1 MKIFGANELL
11 EDVFEKNLCIGCGA
25 CTYLCPYFR
34 SYRGRTAILFPC
46 NLTQGRCWAYCP
58 KVEVDLD
65 DLSKGFFGRSYEADP
80 LGFHRSVKISKAG
93 RQVSEGTF
101 QAGGTVSALM
111 SFALSKGYISAA
123 ALTDREGLRPVP
135 RLVQSPDDILRCSS
149 SKYTASP
156 TLSALNQAINEG
168 HNQIGVVGTPCQVLA
183 IAQMRSNPMGDK
195 DFSDPVSLV
204 VGLFCTWAVDFR
216 EFDAF
221 ISERIEGSRITKVD
235 IPPPPAEIM
244 EVYTDNGKIEIPL
257 DEIRELVPDIA
268 LRTTFMV
275 GFPSDS
281 EDKFRLLYDFC
292 REMEFDH
299 LGVFTYCQEEGTG
312 AYRYGDPIPQELK
325 EDFKRR
331 LMELQASISSNK
343 NKAMVGN
350 VRDVLIEGRR
360 EGDSYPYW
368 GRLSI
373 QAPEVDGVVFISE
386 GESHPGEFVP
396 VRIEEGY
403 PYDLVG
409 RICSLAK

>member
-1 MKIFGANELL
+1 MKVFGANELL

-34 SYRGRTAILFPC
+34 SYRGKTAILFPC

-65 DLSKGFFGRSYEADP
+65 DLSERFFGRPYEKDP

-93 RQVSEGTF
+93 RQVSDGSF

-111 SFALSKGYISAA
+111 SFALNKGYISAA
-123 ALTDREGLRPVP
+123 VLTDREGLRPVP
-135 RLVQSPDDILRCSS
+135 LLAQSTDDILRCSS

-257 DEIRELVPDIA
+257 DEIRELVPNTCSYCTDMTAEFSDISVGV
-268 LRTTFMV
+268 LEGRPDMNTIITRTDRGEKIV
-275 GFPSDS
+275 DEARKEGFLILDDIGK
-281 EDKFRLLYDFC
+281 ENL
-292 REMEFDH
+292 EH
-299 LGVFTYCQEEGTG
+299 LIWAAGNKKKRAFIKAKQEGMLNTREEG
-312 AYRYGDPIPQELK
+312 ARCYLR
-325 EDFKRR
+325 
-331 LMELQASISSNK
+331 
-343 NKAMVGN
+343 
-350 VRDVLIEGRR
+350 VR
-360 EGDSYPYW
+360 
-368 GRLSI
+368 
-373 QAPEVDGVVFISE
+373 PETV
-386 GESHPGEFVP
+386 
-396 VRIEEGY
+396 EE
-403 PYDLVG
+403 
-409 RICSLAK
+409 IIA

>member
-1 MKIFGANELL
+1 MKVFGANELL

-34 SYRGRTAILFPC
+34 SYRGKTAILFPC

-65 DLSKGFFGRSYEADP
+65 DLSERFFGRSYEADP

-257 DEIRELVPDIA
+257 DEIRELVPNTCSYCTDMTAEFSDISVGV
-268 LRTTFMV
+268 LEGRPDMNTIITRTDRGEKIV
-275 GFPSDS
+275 DEARKEGFLILDDIGK
-281 EDKFRLLYDFC
+281 ENL
-292 REMEFDH
+292 EH
-299 LGVFTYCQEEGTG
+299 LIWAAGNKKKRAFIKAKQEGMLNTREEG
-312 AYRYGDPIPQELK
+312 ARCYLR
-325 EDFKRR
+325 
-331 LMELQASISSNK
+331 
-343 NKAMVGN
+343 
-350 VRDVLIEGRR
+350 VR
-360 EGDSYPYW
+360 
-368 GRLSI
+368 
-373 QAPEVDGVVFISE
+373 PETV
-386 GESHPGEFVP
+386 
-396 VRIEEGY
+396 EE
-403 PYDLVG
+403 
-409 RICSLAK
+409 IIA

>member
-1 MKIFGANELL
+1 MKVFGANELL

-34 SYRGRTAILFPC
+34 SYRGKTAILFPC

-65 DLSKGFFGRSYEADP
+65 DLSERFFGRSYEADP

-135 RLVQSPDDILRCSS
+135 RLVQSPDDILSCSS

-204 VGLFCTWAVDFR
+204 VGLFCTWALDFR

-257 DEIRELVPDIA
+257 DEIRKLVPNTCSYCTDMTAEFSDISVGV
-268 LRTTFMV
+268 LEGRPDMNTIITRTDRGEKIV
-275 GFPSDS
+275 DEARKEGFLILDDIGK
-281 EDKFRLLYDFC
+281 ENL
-292 REMEFDH
+292 EH
-299 LGVFTYCQEEGTG
+299 LIWAAGNKKKRAFIKAKQEGMLNTREEG
-312 AYRYGDPIPQELK
+312 ARCYLR
-325 EDFKRR
+325 
-331 LMELQASISSNK
+331 
-343 NKAMVGN
+343 
-350 VRDVLIEGRR
+350 VR
-360 EGDSYPYW
+360 
-368 GRLSI
+368 
-373 QAPEVDGVVFISE
+373 PETV
-386 GESHPGEFVP
+386 
-396 VRIEEGY
+396 EE
-403 PYDLVG
+403 
-409 RICSLAK
+409 IIA

>member
-1 MKIFGANELL
+1 MAGEVGKTTLGGLNMKIFGANELL

-34 SYRGRTAILFPC
+34 SYRGKTAILFPC

-65 DLSKGFFGRSYEADP
+65 DLSERFFGRSYEADP

-93 RQVSEGTF
+93 RQVSEGSF

-111 SFALSKGYISAA
+111 SFALNKGYISAA

-135 RLVQSPDDILRCSS
+135 RLAQSTDDILRCSS

-257 DEIRELVPDIA
+257 DEIRELVPNTCSYCTDMTAEFSDISVGV
-268 LRTTFMV
+268 LEGRPDMNTIITRTDRGEKIV
-275 GFPSDS
+275 DEARKEGFLILDDIGK
-281 EDKFRLLYDFC
+281 ENL
-292 REMEFDH
+292 EH
-299 LGVFTYCQEEGTG
+299 LIWAAGNKKKRAFIKAKQEGMLNTREEGTRC
-312 AYRYGDPIPQELK
+312 YLR
-325 EDFKRR
+325 
-331 LMELQASISSNK
+331 
-343 NKAMVGN
+343 
-350 VRDVLIEGRR
+350 VR
-360 EGDSYPYW
+360 
-368 GRLSI
+368 
-373 QAPEVDGVVFISE
+373 PETV
-386 GESHPGEFVP
+386 
-396 VRIEEGY
+396 EE
-403 PYDLVG
+403 
-409 RICSLAK
+409 IIA

>member
-1 MKIFGANELL
+1 MKVFGANELL

-34 SYRGRTAILFPC
+34 SYRGKTAILFPC

-65 DLSKGFFGRSYEADP
+65 DLSERFFGRSYEADP

-93 RQVSEGTF
+93 RQVSDGSF

-111 SFALSKGYISAA
+111 SFALNKGYISAA

-257 DEIRELVPDIA
+257 DEIRELVPNTCSYCTDMTAEFSDISVGV
-268 LRTTFMV
+268 LEGRPDMNTIITRTDRGEKIV
-275 GFPSDS
+275 DEARKEGFLILDDIGK
-281 EDKFRLLYDFC
+281 ENL
-292 REMEFDH
+292 EH
-299 LGVFTYCQEEGTG
+299 LIWAAGNKKKRAFIKAKQEGMLNTREEG
-312 AYRYGDPIPQELK
+312 ARCYLR
-325 EDFKRR
+325 
-331 LMELQASISSNK
+331 
-343 NKAMVGN
+343 
-350 VRDVLIEGRR
+350 VR
-360 EGDSYPYW
+360 
-368 GRLSI
+368 
-373 QAPEVDGVVFISE
+373 PETV
-386 GESHPGEFVP
+386 
-396 VRIEEGY
+396 EE
-403 PYDLVG
+403 
-409 RICSLAK
+409 IIA

>member
-1 MKIFGANELL
+1 MKVFGANELL

-34 SYRGRTAILFPC
+34 SYRGKTAILFPC

-65 DLSKGFFGRSYEADP
+65 DLSERFFGRSYEADP

-257 DEIRELVPDIA
+257 DEIRELVPNTCSYCTDMTAEFSDISVGV
-268 LRTTFMV
+268 LEGRPDMNTIITRTERGEKIV
-275 GFPSDS
+275 DEARKEGFLILDDIGK
-281 EDKFRLLYDFC
+281 ENL
-292 REMEFDH
+292 EH
-299 LGVFTYCQEEGTG
+299 LIWAAGNKKKRAFIKAKQEGMLNTREEG
-312 AYRYGDPIPQELK
+312 
-325 EDFKRR
+325 
-331 LMELQASISSNK
+331 
-343 NKAMVGN
+343 
-350 VRDVLIEGRR
+350 VRCYLRVR
-360 EGDSYPYW
+360 
-368 GRLSI
+368 
-373 QAPEVDGVVFISE
+373 PETV
-386 GESHPGEFVP
+386 
-396 VRIEEGY
+396 EE
-403 PYDLVG
+403 
-409 RICSLAK
+409 IIA